1 MRLSAGAPPRTQED
15 GWFTLVFGDSSLR
28 LCLTKCHQVSYSKN
42 LAGEQ
47 QSAIH
52 IFTPSILCKL
62 TFLLQYLT
70 VMLLFLFCHDGPW

>member
-1 MRLSAGAPPRTQED
+1 MRLSAGAPPRTRED

-28 LCLTKCHQVSYSKN
+28 LCLTKCHQVSSSKTW
-42 LAGEQ
+42 Q

-52 IFTPSILCKL
+52 IFTPAILCKL

-70 VMLLFLFCHDGPW
+70 VMLLFLFLP